1 MNLLNNTL
9 ITRVLV
15 ATADGTG
22 TQSSDILDMQ
32 GYEGVLFI
40 WKLDDVD
47 DTAVLT
53 LQAQQDELNAAGGM
67 ATLTGTATFTAGAT
81 DADDDCLVLDVY
93 RPTKRYVRAQGVI
106 ATANATTA
114 AIIAIQYGARKSPVT
129 QSSTVV
135 DSQSI
140 YGAAEA

>member
-1 MNLLNNTL
+1 MNLLKNTL

-22 TQSSDILDMQ
+22 TQSSTILDMQ
-32 GYEGVLFI
+32 GYEGVMFI

-93 RPTKRYVRAQGVI
+93 RPAKRYVRAQGVI
-106 ATANATTA
+106 ATANAKTA
-114 AIIAIQYGARKSPVT
+114 GIIAIQYGARKAPVT

-135 DSQSI
+135 ASNSI
-140 YGAAEA
+140 FGADEA